1 MDIFTV
7 SNSKFVK
14 DARKALFNELSLRLE
29 MMAEDL
35 DMETEDSHFV
45 EMVEIIKELRVQAQ
59 THRSQQFMDKTLR
72 ANDEV
77 NF

>member
-7 SNSKFVK
+7 SNNKFVK
-14 DARKALFNELSLRLE
+14 DARKGLFCELSTRLE

>member
-7 SNSKFVK
+7 SNNKFVK
-14 DARKALFNELSLRLE
+14 DARKALFIELSKRLE
-29 MMAEDL
+29 YMAEDL

-45 EMVEIIKELRVQAQ
+45 EMVEIIKELRLQAQ
-59 THRSQQFMDKTLR
+59 THRNQQFMDKTLR

>member
-7 SNSKFVK
+7 SNNKFVK
-14 DARKALFNELSLRLE
+14 DARKALFCELSTRLE

-59 THRSQQFMDKTLR
+59 THRSQQFMHKTLR